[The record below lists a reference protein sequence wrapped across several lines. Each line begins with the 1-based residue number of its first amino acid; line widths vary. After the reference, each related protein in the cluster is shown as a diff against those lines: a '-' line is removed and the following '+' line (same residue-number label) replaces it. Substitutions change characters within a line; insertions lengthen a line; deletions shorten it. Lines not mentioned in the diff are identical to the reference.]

1 MHSSKL
7 IAVATSML
15 FVSGVALFGGCHT
28 APTNEYHEVVPDA
41 AEQIRLKQESIEK
54 QLADK
59 DTEIKRLNELVT
71 QQQATIAARDT
82 EVGNLN
88 ADKKTLTDWKD
99 KVRGLNVVVRFGT
112 FNGHSHDSS
121 FNVGR
126 MLDGTEQDIGP
137 DLTKF
142 QGFDDDKGIPRT
154 GKVEGAKLP

>member
-1 MHSSKL
+1 
-7 IAVATSML
+7 
-15 FVSGVALFGGCHT
+15 VALFGGCHT
-28 APTNEYHEVVPDA
+28 APTNEYREVVPDA

-88 ADKKTLTDWKD
+88 ADKKTLADWKD

-112 FNGHSHDSS
+112 